1 MIKKS
6 LGLALV
12 LLCSSSAF
20 ADTQIGDVTLPDTLT
35 VQEQHLQLNGAG
47 IRSKFFMDLYVGSL
61 FTLTLTDNAQMVING
76 QTPVVIQ
83 LNITSDMI
91 TSEKMTD
98 AMNDGFQLAT
108 HGDTSAID
116 SGISAFIATFAEPIK
131 TGDKFTLVSIVG
143 QGVIS
148 YKNDKQLS
156 VTKGEDFRKALLA
169 IWLGEDPTDD
179 DLKEAML
186 DL

>member
-6 LGLALV
+6 LCLALA

-20 ADTQIGDVTLPDTLT
+20 ADTKVGDVTLPDTLT
-35 VQEQHLQLNGAG
+35 VQEQVLQLNGAG

-61 FTLTLTDNAQMVING
+61 FTLTKTDNAQAVVDSE
-76 QTPVVIQ
+76 TPVVIQ

-91 TSEKMTD
+91 TSEKMTT
-98 AMNDGFQLAT
+98 AMNDGFKLAT
-108 HGDTSAID
+108 NGDTAPIAS
-116 SGISAFIATFAEPIK
+116 SISAFIAAFAEPIK
-131 TGDKFTLVSIVG
+131 TGDKFTLVSIPG
-143 QGVIS
+143 QGIIN

-156 VTKGEDFRKALLA
+156 VTEGEVFRKAVLS
-169 IWLGEDPTDD
+169 IWLGEDPTDE

-186 DL
+186 DQ

>member
-6 LGLALV
+6 LGLALA

-20 ADTQIGDVTLPDTLT
+20 ADTSVGGVTLPATLN
-35 VQEQHLQLNGAG
+35 VQEQNLQLNGAG

-61 FTLTLTDNAQMVING
+61 FTAAQTDNAQTVINS

-91 TSEKMTD
+91 TSEKMTG
-98 AMNDGFQLAT
+98 AMHDGFQLAT
-108 HGDTSAID
+108 TGDTSAID
-116 SGISAFIATFAEPIK
+116 SSISAFIATFAEPIK
-131 TGDKFTLVSIVG
+131 TGDKFTLVSIPG

-156 VTKGEDFRKALLA
+156 VTEGEDFRKALLA
-169 IWLGEDPTDD
+169 IWLGEDPTDE

-186 DL
+186 DQ